1 MGDWQL
7 IETAPKDGTAV
18 LVWDAYEGALTV
30 GWVVAKYLAND
41 GLSAGDMTTD
51 LYNSGL
57 MGWVCAVPDLAG
69 FYFKLS
75 NPTHWMPLPDSP
87 LYMDQSD
94 D

>member
-30 GWVVAKYLAND
+30 GWVVAKYFAND
-41 GLSAGDMTTD
+41 GLSVGCMTTD
-51 LYNSGL
+51 LYNSGP
-57 MGWVCAVPDLAG
+57 MGWVCAMPDLAG
-69 FYFKLS
+69 FYFKLW

-87 LYMDQSD
+87 PHRDESND
-94 D
+94 

>member
-18 LVWDAYEGALTV
+18 LVWDAYEGAVTV
-30 GWVVAKYLAND
+30 GWVVAKYFAND
-41 GLSAGDMTTD
+41 GLSVGRMTTD

-69 FYFKLS
+69 FYFKLR

-87 LYMDQSD
+87 LYRDQSND
-94 D
+94 